1 MSEQKE
7 TTKQEMKNPREFIY
21 PQGKKIEVEGY
32 LITDLIMI
40 FEQLLKDEIKSDSKF
55 KYNYVNEKG
64 NIVKNVKEED
74 LASGKVQKMLDINRT
89 IVEPNLEYSITEKGI
104 AYAELKKFLESV
116 HLQNIENGNAV
127 NYKDLSE
134 KPVV

>member
-55 KYNYVNEKG
+55 KYTYVNEKG